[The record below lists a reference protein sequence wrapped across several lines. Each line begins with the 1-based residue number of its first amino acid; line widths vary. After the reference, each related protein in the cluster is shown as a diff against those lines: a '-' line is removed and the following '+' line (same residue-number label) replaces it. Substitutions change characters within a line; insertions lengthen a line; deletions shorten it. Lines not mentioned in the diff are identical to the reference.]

1 MYGMRAPP
9 QALRRRVAAAARCG
23 TARSGISLAAAVG
36 ILARLPERRD
46 VACSILR
53 GRGGAERRP
62 LLHQPAPLLE
72 KIATLIRLFG
82 LAADG
87 VRERHFDDLS
97 LD

>member
-1 MYGMRAPP
+1 M
-9 QALRRRVAAAARCG
+9 VTAAARCG
-23 TARSGISLAAAVG
+23 NRVFGDQPSRRQQ
-36 ILARLPERRD
+36 ILARLPDRRD
-46 VACSILR
+46 VTSRRLR